1 VEKEEKEKIIK
12 KVSEKVELLL
22 RFFDIDLDEV
32 EADIKCE
39 ELRGVNIVLR
49 ANNLA
54 TTQKLVGKNAS
65 TIKLFRECFKKWGIW
80 NGIYIFLFVEPYKE

>member
-80 NGIYIFLFVEPYKE
+80 NGIHIFLFVEPYKE

>member
-12 KVSEKVELLL
+12 KVSEKLELLL
-22 RFFDIDLDEV
+22 KFFDIDLDEV

-39 ELRGVNIVLR
+39 EFQGVNIVLK
-49 ANNLA
+49 ADNLA
-54 TTQKLVGKNAS
+54 TTQKLMGKNAS

-80 NGIYIFLFVEPYKE
+80 NRIHIFLFIEPYKE